1 MEFQPVTRKAV
12 SDTVY
17 GQLVNEILSGR
28 TPPGAAIPSERELAL
43 TFQVNRHAVRE
54 ALKRVQQTGL
64 VRIRHGGST
73 RVLDWRS
80 NVGLEA
86 LSALVAA
93 GVVPPEAILRDVAV
107 MRRTIG
113 ADAARI
119 CAGSAD
125 TDQMSRVADAARD
138 YQPTHEADV
147 EFWTAIVAGS
157 GNLAYRLALNTLVTA
172 IDDIGAARVHEL
184 GAAEINDRDAHL
196 ALAEAILAHDGEA
209 AHRLA
214 HQMLS
219 HIIAALDIAAL
230 ETGEN

>member
-1 MEFQPVTRKAV
+1 MQLQPVTRKAV

-28 TPPGAAIPSERELAL
+28 TPPGSAIPSERELAL

-64 VRIRHGGST
+64 VRISQGGST

-86 LSALVAA
+86 LSALVSA
-93 GVVPPEAILRDVAV
+93 GAVPPEAILRDVAV

-119 CAGSAD
+119 CATTAD
-125 TDQMSRVADAARD
+125 PEQLRRIADAARN

-147 EFWTAIVAGS
+147 EFWTAI
-157 GNLAYRLALNTLVTA
+157 
-172 IDDIGAARVHEL
+172 DDIGAARVHEL
-184 GAAEINDRDAHL
+184 AAAEIDDIEAHL
-196 ALAEAILAHDGEA
+196 ALAEAILAHDGA
-209 AHRLA
+209 GAHRLA

-219 HIIAALDIAAL
+219 HIVAAL